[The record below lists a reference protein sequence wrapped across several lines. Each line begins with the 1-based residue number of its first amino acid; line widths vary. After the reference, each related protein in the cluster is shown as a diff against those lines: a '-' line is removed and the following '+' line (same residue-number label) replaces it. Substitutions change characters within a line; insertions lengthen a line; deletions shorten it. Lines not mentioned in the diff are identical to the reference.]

1 MGRTLRGYIVQEI
14 GAAFVAGLGIF
25 TFVLLV
31 ARILDLVDLV
41 LARGVPA
48 QQVLALFGFVLPSFI
63 EITIPM
69 ALLLAIVVA
78 FGRLAADG
86 ELLAM
91 RAAGISLVQ
100 LLRPV
105 GFFTLAVSL
114 LTLALGIHARPWA
127 NRRVAETVYEIAKT
141 RATATLK
148 PQVFNSGFGRM
159 VIYVESIDQESGLMK
174 GILLS
179 DERDAGR
186 RTAIFSSAG
195 RIVTNEDARTVY
207 LQMLDGT
214 SISSETEQEGYDK
227 TDFESL
233 EVNLEID
240 EDVGRYGLSL
250 SLRPSEMRWDT
261 LLAARAARQAAGD
274 PAIEEEIEIQRKF
287 VLAAAAML
295 LGLVGVPLG
304 MQRNRA
310 VRARSMMVSAVV
322 ILSYYFLLSG
332 AMTLVRQRLVSAAVG
347 MWYPNAALLVTGL
360 YLCWRVS
367 RDRPL
372 IAVGIAEWARRLPRA
387 ARESRG

>member
-1 MGRTLRGYIVQEI
+1 LQEI
-14 GAAFVAGLGIF
+14 AGAFLAGLGIF

-41 LARGVPA
+41 LARGVPGRH
-48 QQVLALFGFVLPSFI
+48 VLALFGFILPSFI

-78 FGRLAADG
+78 FGRLSADG

-91 RAAGISLVQ
+91 RAAGISLAQ
-100 LLRPV
+100 MFPPV
-105 GFFTLAVSL
+105 VFFTFAVSL
-114 LTLALGIHARPWA
+114 LTLALGMHARPWA

-159 VIYVESIDQESGLMK
+159 VIYVESIDQETGLMK

-186 RTAIFSSAG
+186 RTAVFSSAG

-214 SISSETEQEGYDK
+214 SLTSLSGQEGYDK

-250 SLRPSEMRWDT
+250 DLRPSEMRWDS
-261 LLAARAARQAAGD
+261 LVAARDARQAAGD
-274 PAIEEEIEIQRKF
+274 PAVEENLEIQRKF

-310 VRARSMMVSAVV
+310 VRSRSLMVTAVV
-322 ILSYYFLLSG
+322 ILAYYFLLTG
-332 AMTLVRQRLVSAAVG
+332 AMTIVRRQILSPVLG
-347 MWYPNAALLVTGL
+347 MWCPNAALLLAGI
-360 YLCWRVS
+360 YLCRRVS

-372 IAVGIAEWARRLPRA
+372 IALPRLNWKPPSKRPA
-387 ARESRG
+387 NEAQT